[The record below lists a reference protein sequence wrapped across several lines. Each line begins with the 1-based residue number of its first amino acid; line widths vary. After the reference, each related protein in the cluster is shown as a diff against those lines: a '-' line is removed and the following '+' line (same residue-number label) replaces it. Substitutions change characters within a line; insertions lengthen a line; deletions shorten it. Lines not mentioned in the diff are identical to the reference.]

1 MTPELL
7 PGPTPSSA
15 PPSLL
20 QTLQKK
26 VVVLSVAEITF
37 DTSVYSQLP
46 GQEAFLRAQVVAV
59 WQAVARLARGLLT
72 LSLQC
77 CLGALPAWREDE

>member
-1 MTPELL
+1 M
-7 PGPTPSSA
+7 SM
-15 PPSLL
+15 
-20 QTLQKK
+20 
-26 VVVLSVAEITF
+26 AEITF

-59 WQAVARLARGLLT
+59 WQVVARLTRGLLM

-77 CLGALPAWREDE
+77 WLGALPAWREGE